1 MDLKR
6 DLIINYLNKY
16 YDEPNMEKI
25 IIIKKILVNKHK
37 LSLRILDCFVTN
49 YAKKKKIYLNE
60 KYDIYQQYKLKLK
73 SYSKM
78 YFDPFSRSHK
88 IKYYYNKT
96 EYLET
101 TPGQLCFFKWCFET
115 NILEYVEKHYK
126 IIEDDM
132 KQLFRKVDTNDTKH
146 TKLIEDTKPN
156 KPVINR
162 RNKDGKV
169 VEFTVSF

>member
-16 YDEPNMEKI
+16 YDEPNMKKI
-25 IIIKKILVNKHK
+25 IVIKKILSNKHI
-37 LSLRILDCFVTN
+37 LSLRILDWFVTN
-49 YAKKKKIYLNE
+49 YAKKKKIYLDD

-78 YFDPFSRSHK
+78 YFDPFSRRHK

-101 TPGQLCFFKWCFET
+101 TPGQLCFFKWCFEK
-115 NILEYVEKHYK
+115 NILEYVEQHYK

-132 KQLFRKVDTNDTKH
+132 KDAFKLQTDKTKTNKNG
-146 TKLIEDTKPN
+146 E
-156 KPVINR
+156 
-162 RNKDGKV
+162 V
-169 VEFTVSF
+169 VEFTVTF